1 VEIKPTQ
8 VAVVVAELELL
19 ELMPQI
25 VPLETVELDYNQI
38 LQEPIPI
45 MLAAVVAALG
55 LIFLEIPLAVQV
67 VQVVV
72 EMVENTMIIQEH
84 KLLVL
89 QTQAE
94 VEELLELQMVQQ
106 KLVEVVLLFYNLQ
119 QVEHLTA
126 QQALQQLTQVQLVVK
141 QF

>member
-1 VEIKPTQ
+1 M
-8 VAVVVAELELL
+8 AELELL

-45 MLAAVVAALG
+45 MLVAVVAALG